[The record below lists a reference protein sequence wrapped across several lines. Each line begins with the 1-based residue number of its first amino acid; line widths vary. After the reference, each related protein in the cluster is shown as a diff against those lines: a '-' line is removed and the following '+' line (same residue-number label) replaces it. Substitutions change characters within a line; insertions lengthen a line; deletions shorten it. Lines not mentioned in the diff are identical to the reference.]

1 MGCSHSAV
9 YRSTSQHAVFMQAGP
24 KTEKQAAPTRSA
36 RPVQSHPIQVLDSEM
51 VRQLQ
56 AQLRELA
63 AQLEAVS
70 AQLAMASQTAI
81 DEQKKAQVWPC
92 CHASPPWESSA
103 ICCECFS
110 TMPV

>member
-9 YRSTSQHAVFMQAGP
+9 CMSTSQHAVVMQAGP
-24 KTEKQAAPTRSA
+24 EAEKQAAPTRSA
-36 RPVQSHPIQVLDSEM
+36 RPVQSHPIQDLDSEI

-70 AQLAMASQTAI
+70 AQLAVASQTAI
-81 DEQKKAQVWPC
+81 DEQKKAQVQQWC
-92 CHASPPWESSA
+92 DGAPPWETST
-103 ICCECFS
+103 ICSECFS